1 MVKFE
6 VGELAVYQTKNQF
19 LIRKNTINNKKTE
32 TTGHTKIRVWYNH
45 KYKTTIVPYLNI

>member
-19 LIRKNTINNKKTE
+19 LIVKNTINIKKP
-32 TTGHTKIRVWYNH
+32 KPQDIQRYSMV
-45 KYKTTIVPYLNI
+45 